1 MMKRILNILFAL
13 AAIVGSASAQ
23 ILSVQDIEVQPGGQT
38 ELVVSLA
45 GGTGMTA
52 LQFNMKMPDGVTIDV
67 ANATLGSA
75 TDGHTLAIETLSSGD
90 LLFVL
95 YSMDLNTFMD
105 GEVLRIPVTAGS
117 GEITSSGS
125 LYTIRTATAEAVSH
139 TALDATFNVKV
150 ADDLS
155 GIKETERVQTP
166 QRTFDLQG
174 RPLSRSSRG
183 IVIVGNRKVI
193 IK

>member
-1 MMKRILNILFAL
+1 
-13 AAIVGSASAQ
+13 
-23 ILSVQDIEVQPGGQT
+23 
-38 ELVVSLA
+38 
-45 GGTGMTA
+45 MTA
-52 LQFNMKMPDGVTIDV
+52 LQFNLRLPEGVTIDTS
-67 ANATLGSA
+67 NAALGSA
-75 TDGHTLAIETLSSGD
+75 TDGHTICIETLDNGD
-90 LLFVL
+90 LLFIL

-193 IK
+193 VK